1 MNNEIKNKIE
11 EALFNFY
18 LEADNDTIKDLLKS
32 DMQNMDEY
40 EKKKKQI
47 LFLAQATSKKRRNEY
62 LLSLAAKFEQALLL
76 NIEKPIAILKHL
88 IQGNTSFAL
97 HRNLDKLSKEEIIE
111 IIKDKNHVKLLEQL
125 DQDEKKH

>member
-111 IIKDKNHVKLLEQL
+111 FKRVLHRKEIYRKFP
-125 DQDEKKH
+125 